1 MAINLPDSAWPS
13 TFNVQ
18 RLAFGGGQ
26 RSVAQ
31 SEHSY
36 TFELTPAALLLGFAQ
51 PKLYERLSAAR
62 QTPNAKRQTPNAKRQ
77 TLNDER

>member
-1 MAINLPDSAWPS
+1 MAINLPEFAWRS

-18 RLAFGGGQ
+18 RLAFGVWRRGQ
-26 RSVAQ
+26 NGAN
-31 SEHSY
+31 

-62 QTPNAKRQTPNAKRQ
+62 QTPNAKR
-77 TLNDER
+77 